1 MLGFLFCTEV
11 NGNGG
16 TLRRVPPEI
25 VANEIIT
32 KPHARIISPSK
43 TVTSPH
49 KILAKDME
57 DLIHLQG
64 PLTEDAVMR
73 TLQARFNERKY
84 FVSTNFKGVNYNSVE
99 CFLWRCAFVHCILRC
114 SSDSSFCMNATER
127 NDIHSFAF
135 FGECLEIRL
144 NYINRRFDCNYC
156 ELTLFLKCNGSAMN
170 WFRQFEEETKTSIH
184 KNPLFCSWKWIW
196 YDFGNASLCL
206 KLKSRKDWD

>member
-1 MLGFLFCTEV
+1 MA
-11 NGNGG
+11 GNGG

-73 TLQARFNERKY
+73 TLQARFNEKKY
-84 FVSTNFKGVNYNSVE
+84 FVSIRS
-99 CFLWRCAFVHCILRC
+99 FLHCKSGNHNLGYVSC
-114 SSDSSFCMNATER
+114 
-127 NDIHSFAF
+127 
-135 FGECLEIRL
+135 
-144 NYINRRFDCNYC
+144 RRPSN
-156 ELTLFLKCNGSAMN
+156 EML
-170 WFRQFEEETKTSIH
+170 
-184 KNPLFCSWKWIW
+184 
-196 YDFGNASLCL
+196 
-206 KLKSRKDWD
+206 

>member
-1 MLGFLFCTEV
+1 MFDCCFCLSSSFSSETT
-11 NGNGG
+11 GNGGSSNGGGGGSNG

-73 TLQARFNERKY
+73 TLQARFNEKKY
-84 FVSTNFKGVNYNSVE
+84 FVSNK
-99 CFLWRCAFVHCILRC
+99 
-114 SSDSSFCMNATER
+114 
-127 NDIHSFAF
+127 F
-135 FGECLEIRL
+135 FNRKKENRESGNCEI
-144 NYINRRFDCNYC
+144 
-156 ELTLFLKCNGSAMN
+156 K
-170 WFRQFEEETKTSIH
+170 
-184 KNPLFCSWKWIW
+184 
-196 YDFGNASLCL
+196 
-206 KLKSRKDWD
+206 